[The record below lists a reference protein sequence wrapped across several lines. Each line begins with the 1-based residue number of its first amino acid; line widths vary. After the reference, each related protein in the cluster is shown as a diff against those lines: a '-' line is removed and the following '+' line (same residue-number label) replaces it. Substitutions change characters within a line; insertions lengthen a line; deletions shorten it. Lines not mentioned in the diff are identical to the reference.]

1 MVDIMTEVKAGVEYK
16 INIDGKT
23 FLLDGK
29 KYDLLYFINTSGSI
43 TEASKIIKVS
53 YRTALN
59 YIDKIEDTLE
69 IAIVNTFKG
78 GKGGGGSTSLT
89 EEGLMILKEC
99 KKINAIMELHREL
112 NEIEAKVVSVDNS
125 KRIMSIQ
132 MNEVSITIP
141 LNDKYSVGDRILALI
156 SYDNVFVML
165 EPQKSSIRN
174 IFKGTIKEMT
184 LENDMIRV
192 KTDIGDISLF
202 SDITL
207 SASED
212 LNLKLGKE
220 IYIGFK
226 ALAIATLKL

>member
-1 MVDIMTEVKAGVEYK
+1 MTEVKAGVEYK
-16 INIDGKT
+16 INLDGKT

-29 KYDLLYFINTSGSI
+29 KYDLLKYINTSGSI
-43 TEASKIIKVS
+43 TNAAKLTKIA

-59 YIDKIEDTLE
+59 YIDKIENALE
-69 IAIVNTFKG
+69 IAIVDTVKG
-78 GKGGGGSTSLT
+78 GKGGGGSASLT
-89 EEGLMILKEC
+89 SEGLMILKEC

-112 NEIEAKVVSVDNS
+112 NEIETSVVNIDKS
-125 KRIMSIQ
+125 KRVMTIKI
-132 MNEVSITIP
+132 NEANIIIP
-141 LNDKYSVGDRILALI
+141 LNEKYSVGDKILALI
-156 SYDNVFVML
+156 SYDNIFIMN
-165 EPQKSSIRN
+165 ESQESSIRN
-174 IFKGTIKEMT
+174 MFKGTITEMS

-192 KTDIGDISLF
+192 KIDIGDLSLF

-207 SASED
+207 LASED

>member
-1 MVDIMTEVKAGVEYK
+1 MTEVKAGVEYK
-16 INIDGKT
+16 IDIDGKT

-29 KYDLLYFINTSGSI
+29 KYDLLNYINTSGSI
-43 TEASKIIKVS
+43 TKAAKLTKIA

-59 YIDKIEDTLE
+59 YIDKIENALE
-69 IAIVNTFKG
+69 IAIVDTVKG

-89 EEGLMILKEC
+89 KEGLMILKEC

-112 NEIEAKVVSVDNS
+112 NEIEAKVIAIDKSKSV
-125 KRIMSIQ
+125 MTIQ
-132 MNEVSITIP
+132 MNEANITIP
-141 LNDKYSVGDRILALI
+141 LTEKYSVGDRILALI
-156 SYDNVFVML
+156 SYDNIFIML
-165 EPQKSSIRN
+165 EVPESSIRN
-174 IFKGTIKEMT
+174 IFKGIIKEMT

-192 KTDIGDISLF
+192 KIDIGDVNIF

-220 IYIGFK
+220 VYIGFK